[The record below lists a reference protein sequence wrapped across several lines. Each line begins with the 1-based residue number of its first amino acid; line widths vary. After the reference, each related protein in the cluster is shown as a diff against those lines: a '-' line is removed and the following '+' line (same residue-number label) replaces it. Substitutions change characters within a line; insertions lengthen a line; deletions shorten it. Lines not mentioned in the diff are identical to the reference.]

1 MNMNRRDFLKSALAV
16 AAFSSVAKLNL
27 GTALAS
33 KEAVSGG
40 VDEELKVTRRP
51 YRNTGKTLPLLGF
64 GLMRLPQKDGKID
77 DATAQ
82 AMVERALQAGC
93 NYFDTAYIYHGGDS
107 ERFVGRVLS
116 KVPRERYY
124 LTSKMP
130 IGMMNSEADNE
141 RIFQDQLARTKAGYF
156 DFYLLHALNR
166 GTWEK
171 AQRFKMLE
179 FLKKMKAEGKIRHI
193 GFSFHDTPEVL
204 EKIASAHPW
213 ELVMIQLNYLD
224 WALQKAGEQYR
235 ILTDRGI
242 PVAIMEPLKGGTLVS
257 LTPESRAVL
266 TKANPEAGTASWGLR
281 YAASL
286 PNVQVVLSGM
296 SVPQHMEENIRTF
309 SPFRPLTD
317 EERAT
322 ISRAVAIYRNV
333 GAVPCTAC
341 KYCIPCPVDVDIPRN
356 LAMLNELK
364 FGIRESQVKRVY
376 EALEEDAR
384 ASSCVNCGACLRKC
398 PQKID
403 IPARLAELAKRFG

>member
-1 MNMNRRDFLKSALAV
+1 
-16 AAFSSVAKLNL
+16 
-27 GTALAS
+27 
-33 KEAVSGG
+33 
-40 VDEELKVTRRP
+40 
-51 YRNTGKTLPLLGF
+51 
-64 GLMRLPQKDGKID
+64 
-77 DATAQ
+77 
-82 AMVERALQAGC
+82 
-93 NYFDTAYIYHGGDS
+93 
-107 ERFVGRVLS
+107 
-116 KVPRERYY
+116 
-124 LTSKMP
+124 
-130 IGMMNSEADNE
+130 
-141 RIFQDQLARTKAGYF
+141 
-156 DFYLLHALNR
+156 
-166 GTWEK
+166 
-171 AQRFKMLE
+171 
-179 FLKKMKAEGKIRHI
+179 
-193 GFSFHDTPEVL
+193 
-204 EKIASAHPW
+204 
-213 ELVMIQLNYLD
+213 MIQLNYLD

>member
-1 MNMNRRDFLKSALAV
+1 
-16 AAFSSVAKLNL
+16 
-27 GTALAS
+27 
-33 KEAVSGG
+33 
-40 VDEELKVTRRP
+40 
-51 YRNTGKTLPLLGF
+51 
-64 GLMRLPQKDGKID
+64 
-77 DATAQ
+77 
-82 AMVERALQAGC
+82 
-93 NYFDTAYIYHGGDS
+93 
-107 ERFVGRVLS
+107 
-116 KVPRERYY
+116 
-124 LTSKMP
+124 MP

-141 RIFQDQLARTKAGYF
+141 RIFQDQLARTKTGYF

-166 GTWEK
+166 ETWEK
-171 AQRFKMLE
+171 AQRFKTLE

-309 SPFRPLTD
+309 SPFRPLID